1 MTFPFGWTSHPVTCD
16 HRQRVN
22 TGTGKY
28 GDGRDVPQFFSPNPE
43 WGTHAIELRLTGQP
57 KATVPAYD
65 IYLAGI
71 RSNLPELSV

>member
-28 GDGRDVPQFFSPNPE
+28 GDGRDVPQFFSPDPE
-43 WGTHAIELRLTGQP
+43 FRAHKFPFYLHARI
-57 KATVPAYD
+57 TV
-65 IYLAGI
+65 
-71 RSNLPELSV
+71 